1 MNAEPKAAQTT
12 QPLRIADAVASIAQS
27 CPDKLAVRA
36 GDTSLSYDALHQA
49 AQALA
54 RHLMDCGA
62 APGSIVAV
70 LLPRGSQLITA
81 LLAIARTGAAYLPI
95 DPDYPAAR
103 IAHLL
108 GDSAAPLVVTSER
121 LRGLLSDANKTKVIT
136 VDRIPTAASS
146 ASVIPGSV
154 DDPFYVIYTSGSTGT
169 PKGTLLHERG
179 VANLYAHY
187 AAAHAVGPDSRYLVV
202 SSIGFDLTQKNLWVP
217 LMHGG
222 TVVFT
227 GQELFDAALILDTI
241 ARAGV
246 THLNCTPSAF
256 EALLEGA
263 GEAEFAQL
271 ASLKVV
277 QLGGEAIRPQ
287 RLQAWWQNPHNHA
300 ALFNGY
306 GPTECSAVVAMH
318 RIDNGTPLPA
328 TVPIGKAVPGL
339 ELRVLDAHLQ
349 PVMDG
354 MEGELLMGGV
364 GVGLGY
370 LNRPELTAEKF
381 IRLSGEQRL
390 FYRSGDRVRRDADGT
405 LHYLGRLDDQIKLG
419 GHRIELG
426 EIDAALVQLPG
437 VRAAASLIHDDRL
450 CAYLV
455 ASDERTH
462 DVETLRSTLRQQLPD
477 FMLPTVWQ
485 WLPALPLNAHGKLDR
500 KALPRPS
507 RERPA
512 LAAAFAAPVGV
523 LEQAIASEWQAVLGL
538 DAIGRDDPFFDL
550 GGSSLNA
557 LSMVARLGRVLGMKL
572 PIAGFFAAGTVRR
585 YAESL
590 GRSHTAAVTA
600 RLGYVPVAAADM
612 ALTSR
617 KRGHAAD
624 DIAIVGMTVRVPGAN
639 DIGTF
644 WHNLQNGIE
653 SIRDISEA
661 ELDAAG
667 VSAETRSNPDYV
679 KRVAVCDDADKF
691 DAGFFGY
698 TPRDAELLDPQ
709 QRLLLETA
717 WAAMEQ
723 AGIDPQHPGGR
734 VGVFAGVARNSY
746 FQLNLA
752 ANPATQ
758 GRLAEVTLTF
768 ANDKDYAATRIAHK
782 LNFKGPALTAQ
793 TACSTGG
800 VLLHLARQSL
810 LAGECDLAIVGGAR
824 VVTPLTAGYPWI
836 DGNIFS
842 KDGHMKVF
850 DACGTGMIRGSG
862 AATLVLKRKADALR
876 DGDHLHALI
885 KGSALNNDGA
895 DKVGYTAP
903 SVPGQ
908 AEVIRLALAD
918 AGVAAESISYLE
930 AHGTATFLGDPIEV
944 TALNEA
950 YRAETS
956 KVGFCRIGSVK
967 SNIGHLDPA
976 AALVSV
982 IKTALALEH
991 RSIPPTLH
999 FQSANP
1005 NIPFAGSPF
1014 VVADK
1019 LVPWQSSGVR
1029 RAGVSSFGIGG
1040 TNAHLILEEAP
1051 VIAAAAAATREWQL
1065 LPFSAKTPEALAA
1078 SAARLATHFSALD
1091 TTSLADAAY
1100 TLQTGRASLAQ
1111 RGFVVARTASD
1122 AAAAFKDVEQWNKS
1136 TAGTAHEVA
1145 FVFPGQGSQHPDMG
1159 RALYESE
1166 AVFKQVIDEGAVIL
1180 QPLLGLDLRT
1190 VLYPGAS
1197 DADSAAETLKQTG
1210 LAQPAIYLISLA
1222 TARLWQSWGV
1232 QPAAMLGH
1240 SVGEYVAATLAGVFT
1255 FADALK
1261 VLATRARLM
1270 QSMPAGSMLA
1280 VRLPEAEVR
1289 SQLKGAVSIAAINA
1303 PKLTIVSGPTD
1314 EVAAFDAALK
1324 ASGAA
1329 TVALHTSHAF
1339 HSAMMDP
1346 VLVEFTATVASV
1358 PRAAPMLP
1366 IISTLTGELLTAELA
1381 QSPEYWARQLR
1392 EAVRFA
1398 PAVTTATQTV
1408 GRVLLEVGPGQSLG
1422 GPLRQTAG
1430 NGVTVI
1436 SSLPAA
1442 AQADANAAAQMLAA
1456 LGKLWSAGLPLDWKK
1471 LHGGVRAKV
1480 SLPTYP
1486 FARTRHW
1493 IEGTHPLDGSH
1504 AAIATEATTGSRV
1517 EAALE
1522 APSKPD
1528 LASQIA
1534 AIIDEV
1540 TGIKIADGDT
1550 GKTFLE
1556 LGMDSLVLTQ
1566 IAGKLK
1572 NAFRVDLRFRQ
1583 LLENLNTLVK
1593 LADWLAAQGATSI
1606 AAKAE
1611 ASADS
1616 SAASSDARPK
1626 KIFGAAVRISKD
1638 KDKLAPAQRRAL
1650 DALMARYIAR
1660 TGKSKASAQQ
1670 HRRYFADPR
1679 TVSGFKPM
1687 WKESVYPIVSTRSDG
1702 PYLWDVDGHR
1712 YIDTVNGFGATLFGH
1727 KPKFVD
1733 EALKAQI
1740 DKGYE
1745 VGPVQDFLGELSD
1758 RFTRMVKLD
1767 RVAFCNT
1774 GSEAVSAAQRCA
1786 RTATGKDLI
1795 ASFNGDYHGV
1805 HDEVIVRPGP
1815 GGKGFPAA
1823 SGIPNAH
1830 TSQTLILDYNDPKS
1844 LEILRTRADELAAIM
1859 IEPIQS
1865 RNQDLQP
1872 REYIHQLREIATQAN
1887 CAFIMDEV
1895 ITGFRIAP
1903 GGAQEFF
1910 GIKADLATYGKVFGG
1925 GIPVGAVAGIPR
1937 YMDALDGGYWSFGD
1951 DSVPEAGVTFF
1962 AGTFVRHPLAMAAS
1976 LASLKHLEANP
1987 GIQHQLNT
1995 RVIAFVKRLREA
2007 IAALNAPVRV
2017 TSYTSIYRFEA
2028 AQEEPFFELLAHYF
2042 RLNGIHT
2049 YDHRNQVMTT
2059 AHTEAVFDE
2068 MFKAYIGG
2076 IEQMQK
2082 DGLLGRIGEPV
2093 KLGLADTRPGAIWY
2107 AQPEAHA
2114 RLGRAADGNPAW
2126 FIPDPARPGHFVQ
2139 LEETA

>member
-1 MNAEPKAAQTT
+1 MMNPESMAVESP
-12 QPLRIADAVASIAQS
+12 RIANVIATVAGRDPAAI
-27 CPDKLAVRA
+27 AVRA
-36 GDTSLSYDALHQA
+36 GAAVLSY
-49 AQALA
+49 QALA
-54 RHLMDCGA
+54 VQANALAGQLAARGA
-62 APGSIVAV
+62 APGRIVAV
-70 LLPRGSQLITA
+70 LLPRGPELVAA
-81 LLAIARTGAAYLPI
+81 LLGIAKTGAAYLPI
-95 DPDYPAAR
+95 DPEYPAAR
-103 IAHLL
+103 IAYLL
-108 GDSAAPLVVTSER
+108 ADSAASLLLTSEA
-121 LRGLLSDANKTKVIT
+121 LRSKAPGAAQVLTLESITDAYAAPQPIPGT
-136 VDRIPTAASS
+136 VDEA
-146 ASVIPGSV
+146 
-154 DDPFYVIYTSGSTGT
+154 FYLIYTSGSTGA
-169 PKGTLLHERG
+169 PKGALLHERG

-187 AAAHAVGPDSRYLVV
+187 AAAHAVGADSRYLVV
-202 SSIGFDLTQKNLWVP
+202 SSVGFDLTQKNIWVP

-241 ARAGV
+241 AREGI

-263 GEAEFAQL
+263 GEAEFLQL
-271 ASLKVV
+271 SSLKVV

-287 RLQAWWQNPHNHA
+287 RLLAWWQNPHNRA

-318 RIDNGTPLPA
+318 RIANGAPLPA
-328 TVPIGKAVPGL
+328 TMPIGQAVPGL
-339 ELRVLDAHLQ
+339 RLLVVDEHLQ

-354 MEGELLMGGV
+354 LEGELLIAGV

-381 IRLSGEQRL
+381 IHLPGEQRL
-390 FYRSGDRVRRDADGT
+390 FYRSGDRMRRDADGT

-437 VRAAASLIHDDRL
+437 VRTAATLIHDDRL

-455 ASDERTH
+455 ANGEHTPDT
-462 DVETLRSTLRQQLPD
+462 ETLRSRLHQQLPD

-500 KALPRPS
+500 KALPRPN

-512 LAAAFAAPVGV
+512 LAAAFAAPVGA
-523 LEQAIASEWQAVLGL
+523 LEQAIAAEWRAVLGL
-538 DAIGRDDPFFDL
+538 DIGRDDPFFDL

-557 LSMVARLGRVLGMKL
+557 LSVVARLGRVLGVKL
-572 PIAGFFAAGTVRR
+572 PIAGFFASGTVRR

-590 GRSHTAAVTA
+590 GRSHAAAITA
-600 RLGYVPVAAADM
+600 RLGFVPAAVDA
-612 ALTSR
+612 APTSR
-617 KRGHAAD
+617 QRGHAAD
-624 DIAIVGMTVRVPGAN
+624 DIAIVGMSVRVPGAN
-639 DIGTF
+639 DIETF
-644 WHNLQNGIE
+644 WHNLKNGIE

-679 KRVAVCDDADKF
+679 KRVAVCEDADKF

-717 WAAMEQ
+717 WSAMEQ

-752 ANPATQ
+752 ANPSTQ
-758 GRLAEVTLTF
+758 GRLADVSITF

-810 LAGECDLAIVGGAR
+810 LAGECDIAIVGGAR

-842 KDGHMKVF
+842 RDGHMKVF

-862 AATLVLKRKADALR
+862 AATLVLKRKADAFAA
-876 DGDHLHALI
+876 GDHLHALI

-903 SVPGQ
+903 SVSGQ

-944 TALNEA
+944 TALVDA
-950 YRAETS
+950 YRAETD
-956 KVGFCRIGSVK
+956 KIGFCRIGSVK

-991 RSIPPTLH
+991 RVIPPTLH
-999 FQSANP
+999 FKSANP

-1019 LVPWQSSGVR
+1019 LMPWQGSGVR

-1051 VIAAAAAATREWQL
+1051 VAAAAAAAKREWQL
-1065 LPFSAKTPEALAA
+1065 LPFSAKTSEALAA

-1091 TTSLADAAY
+1091 TTPLADAAY
-1100 TLQTGRASLAQ
+1100 TLQTGRAALAQ
-1111 RGFVVARTASD
+1111 RGFVVARSASD
-1122 AAAAFKDVEQWNKS
+1122 AAAAFGNSEQWNAS
-1136 TAGTAHEVA
+1136 AAGTAHEVV

-1166 AVFKQVIDEGAVIL
+1166 PVFQQVIDEGAALL
-1180 QPLLGLDLRT
+1180 QPLLGLDVRT
-1190 VLYPGAS
+1190 VLYPDAS
-1197 DADSAAETLKQTG
+1197 QAESAAETLKQTG

-1255 FADALK
+1255 FADALT

-1270 QSMPAGSMLA
+1270 QAMPAGSMLA

-1289 SQLKGAVSIAAINA
+1289 AQLQGAVSIAAINA

-1314 EVAAFDAALK
+1314 EVAAFDARLT
-1324 ASGAA
+1324 ASGAM

-1339 HSAMMDP
+1339 HSAMMEP
-1346 VLVEFTATVASV
+1346 VLAEFAATVASV

-1366 IISTLTGELLTAELA
+1366 IISTLTGELLTAEQA
-1381 QSPEYWARQLR
+1381 QSPDYWARQLR

-1398 PAVTTATQTV
+1398 PAVTTATQTS

-1430 NGVTVI
+1430 NGVAVV

-1442 AQADANAAAQMLAA
+1442 AQTDANAAVQMLTA
-1456 LGKLWSAGLPLDWKK
+1456 LGKLWSAGLPLDWKR
-1471 LHGGVRAKV
+1471 LHGGSRAKV

-1493 IEGTHPLDGSH
+1493 IEGTHPLDGSS
-1504 AAIATEATTGSRV
+1504 APITV
-1517 EAALE
+1517 EAAVAVTGTD
-1522 APSKPD
+1522 APAKPD
-1528 LASQIA
+1528 LGSKIA

-1540 TGIKIADGDT
+1540 TGIKIAIGDV

-1583 LLENLNTLVK
+1583 LLENLNTLGK
-1593 LADWLAAQGATSI
+1593 LAEWLEAQGATAVTTKSLEGGD
-1606 AAKAE
+1606 AE
-1611 ASADS
+1611 VAD
-1616 SAASSDARPK
+1616 DGKPK
-1626 KIFGAAVRISKD
+1626 KAFGAAVRISKE
-1638 KDKLAPAQRRAL
+1638 KDPLAPAQRHAL
-1650 DALMARYIAR
+1650 DQLLARYVAR
-1660 TGKSKASAQQ
+1660 TPKSKAHAQA
-1670 HRRYFADPR
+1670 HRAHFADPR

-1687 WKESVYPIVSTRSDG
+1687 WKESVYPIVSTRSEG
-1702 PYLWDVDGHR
+1702 PYLWDVDGNR
-1712 YIDTVNGFGATLFGH
+1712 YIETVNGFGSTLFGH
-1727 KPKFVD
+1727 KPKFID

-1745 VGPVQDFLGELSD
+1745 VGPVPDFMGEVAE

-1786 RTATGKDLI
+1786 RTVTGKDLI

-1823 SGIPNAH
+1823 SGIPNSH
-1830 TSQTLILDYNDPKS
+1830 TANTLILDYNDPKA
-1844 LEILRTRADELAAIM
+1844 LEILRSRADELAAIM

-1872 REYIHQLREIATQAN
+1872 REFIHQLREIATEAN

-1910 GIKADLATYGKVFGG
+1910 GVKADIATYGKVFGG
-1925 GIPVGAVAGIPR
+1925 GLPVGAVAGIPK
-1937 YMDALDGGYWSFGD
+1937 YMDALDGGFWSFGD
-1951 DSVPEAGVTFF
+1951 ESVPEAGVTFF
-1962 AGTFVRHPLAMAAS
+1962 AGTFVRHPLMMAAA
-1976 LASLKHLEANP
+1976 LAALKHMEANP
-1987 GIQHQLNT
+1987 ELQAELNA
-1995 RVIAFVKRLREA
+1995 RV
-2007 IAALNAPVRV
+2007 AALVARLKAAFAEMRAPVRV
-2017 TSYTSIYRFEA
+2017 TSYTSIFRFEA

-2059 AHTEAVFDE
+2059 THTPEIFDQMFDAFTTAVR
-2068 MFKAYIGG
+2068 
-2076 IEQMQK
+2076 QMQA

-2093 KLGLADTRPGAIWY
+2093 KLGLADRRPGSIWY
-2107 AQPEAHA
+2107 APPREGA
-2114 RLGRAADGNPAW
+2114 RLGLDTQSNPAW
-2126 FIPDPARPGHFVQ
+2126 FLPDPQVAGQFMEVS
-2139 LEETA
+2139 A